1 MQALRV
7 IAVRHGETAW
17 NADTRI
23 QGHTDIAL
31 NPHGHWQARRLGA
44 VLAEEPI
51 DAIYTSDLSRAYQ
64 TAEAVA
70 QASGVALVVEP
81 GLREREFGA
90 FEGKTFA
97 EIEALWPEQAL
108 AWRKRVPDFAPVGG
122 ESLVQFRD
130 RVLGTVQL
138 LVQQHQQGQIV
149 LVAHGGVMDLLYR
162 AATGQALQA
171 PRTWVLGNAAIN
183 RLFWTDGGPTL
194 VGWADTRHLDDAALD
209 ESAA

>member
-17 NADTRI
+17 NTDTRI

-31 NPHGHWQARRLGA
+31 NPRGHWQARRLGA
-44 VLAEEPI
+44 VLADEPI
-51 DAIYTSDLSRAYQ
+51 DAIYSSDLSRAYQ

-70 QASGVALVVEP
+70 KSTGVALVAEP
-81 GLREREFGA
+81 GLRERVFGA

-122 ESLVQFRD
+122 ESLLQFRE
-130 RVLGTVQL
+130 RVLGTVQR
-138 LVQQHQQGQIV
+138 LVQQHRQGQIV

-162 AATGQALQA
+162 AATGQELQA

-183 RLFWTDGGPTL
+183 RLLWTASGPTL

>member
-1 MQALRV
+1 MKQWWL
-7 IAVRHGETAW
+7 
-17 NADTRI
+17 
-23 QGHTDIAL
+23 Q
-31 NPHGHWQARRLGA
+31 QSAR
-44 VLAEEPI
+44 I
-51 DAIYTSDLSRAYQ
+51 DALS
-64 TAEAVA
+64 
-70 QASGVALVVEP
+70 
-81 GLREREFGA
+81 LRERVFGA

-122 ESLVQFRD
+122 ESLLQFRE
-130 RVLGTVQL
+130 RVLGTVQR
-138 LVQQHQQGQIV
+138 LVQQHRQGQIV

-162 AATGQALQA
+162 AATGQELQA

-183 RLFWTDGGPTL
+183 RLLWTASGPTL

>member
-44 VLAEEPI
+44 VLADEPI

-70 QASGVALVVEP
+70 QASGVALLTEP

-97 EIEALWPEQAL
+97 EIEGLWPEQAL

-130 RVLGTVQL
+130 RVLGTVQR
-138 LVQQHQQGQIV
+138 LVQQHQRGQIV

-183 RLFWTDGGPTL
+183 RLLWTDGGPTL